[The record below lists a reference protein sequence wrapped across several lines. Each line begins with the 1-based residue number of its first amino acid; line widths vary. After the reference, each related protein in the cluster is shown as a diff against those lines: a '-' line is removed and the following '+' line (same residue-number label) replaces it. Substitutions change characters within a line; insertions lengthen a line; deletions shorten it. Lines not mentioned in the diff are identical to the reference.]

1 MSFPVVSCHVNF
13 IIRCMSCQSM
23 SVHVCDVMSFLL
35 FVWDTLL
42 VELSVGVLS
51 LDDEVVRASIVLQG
65 HL

>member
-1 MSFPVVSCHVNF
+1 MSFPVSCHVNY
-13 IIRCMSCQSM
+13 IMSHFMSM

-42 VELSVGVLS
+42 VELSIGVLS

>member
-1 MSFPVVSCHVNF
+1 M
-13 IIRCMSCQSM
+13 SM

-42 VELSVGVLS
+42 VELSIGVLS